1 MIKWFSC
8 SSHQSVY
15 IYCKIFIS
23 WSFDRYSRSLF
34 GSELGRRKFIQSVQ
48 KLRSFQVKTKEITAW
63 KVFFFWSLFSYIWN
77 ELLFTLKTSVFNPNT
92 GKYGPEKTPYL
103 NTFHAVNMGRY
114 ILHSDCLQAF
124 RATTLLK
131 RSSNTG
137 PLLWILQKIFKN
149 TYFEEHLR
157 TTASLCWMRSMKFIL
172 YSQRRCKNAYVKIH
186 IRTL

>member
-63 KVFFFWSLFSYIWN
+63 KGFFSGPYFPIFGMNNYLRWKPPYLIRIQENTDQKKLRIWI
-77 ELLFTLKTSVFNPNT
+77 LFTQWTWEDIFFIATAYRLS
-92 GKYGPEKTPYL
+92 G
-103 NTFHAVNMGRY
+103 
-114 ILHSDCLQAF
+114 LQ
-124 RATTLLK
+124 
-131 RSSNTG
+131 
-137 PLLWILQKIFKN
+137 
-149 TYFEEHLR
+149 
-157 TTASLCWMRSMKFIL
+157 LC
-172 YSQRRCKNAYVKIH
+172 
-186 IRTL
+186 